1 MTPLPTVL
9 VIDDEVRSQEA
20 LRRTLEEVFEVFTA
34 SSAAQARAV
43 MEGQS
48 IQVVLTDQRMPE
60 VSGVEFL
67 REVRKTWPDTV
78 RIIISG
84 YTDSEDIIAGIN
96 EAGIYQYLLKP
107 WHPEQLLLTLK
118 RAAELHRLQRENCQL
133 AVELRAAEPVLRERV
148 AATRARVK
156 QAFSVD
162 NVVRAPG
169 SPMNG
174 VCDLVARA
182 ARFDVAILLTGESGT
197 GKELL
202 ARAIHYA
209 SGRAD
214 QPFVVENCGA
224 LPDTLLESELF
235 GHKRGAFTGAFEDR
249 VGLFQQAHGG
259 TLFLDE
265 IGETSPAFQV
275 KLLRVLQ
282 EGEFR
287 PVGSS
292 RTVAVDVRVIAATN
306 RNLEVEVKA
315 GRFREDLYY
324 RLATVPLRLPP
335 LRERPMDI
343 PALARVILDKAGA
356 SLGRRVRDFAPAV
369 LDCLAAYAWPGNVR
383 ELQNEIQRMLVLSD
397 GPDLGPDL
405 LAPHIRHAG
414 LTEVLADNAVP
425 GLRGRV
431 DALES
436 RVLAE
441 ALARNDGN
449 LSKTA
454 RELGLSRL
462 GLAKKMQRLG
472 LERPGK
478 RKAGE
483 DA

>member
-1 MTPLPTVL
+1 MATPKHKVL
-9 VIDDEVRSQEA
+9 VVDDELGMREVLEIVLEHAGYEVCAVPSVDTAIAQLEA
-20 LRRTLEEVFEVFTA
+20 
-34 SSAAQARAV
+34 
-43 MEGQS
+43 QS
-48 IQVVLTDQRMPE
+48 FDAVLTDLYMGNDRHAGMTLLSWLQQNASHIPSVMMTAHGSVETAIEAMRRGATDYIQKPFKDNDEIRLRVERAITQRNLVRENTLLRKEQAQRGDFKEMVGNSPAFGRVRDMVRRVAMLPSTIAIHGE
-60 VSGVEFL
+60 SG
-67 REVRKTWPDTV
+67 
-78 RIIISG
+78 SG
-84 YTDSEDIIAGIN
+84 KELIA
-96 EAGIYQYLLKP
+96 
-107 WHPEQLLLTLK
+107 
-118 RAAELHRLQRENCQL
+118 RELHRLSD
-133 AVELRAAEPVLRERV
+133 RAERP
-148 AATRARVK
+148 
-156 QAFSVD
+156 F
-162 NVVRAPG
+162 
-169 SPMNG
+169 
-174 VCDLVARA
+174 
-182 ARFDVAILLTGESGT
+182 VAI
-197 GKELL
+197 
-202 ARAIHYA
+202 
-209 SGRAD
+209 
-214 QPFVVENCGA
+214 NCGGI
-224 LPDTLLESELF
+224 PENLLESELF
-235 GHKRGAFTGAFEDR
+235 GYKKGAFTGANEDKE
-249 VGLFQQAHGG
+249 GLFSVANGG

-414 LTEVLADNAVP
+414 LTEVLADSAVP